1 MAMFK
6 HRVGNQIYSFPSL
19 CELLAKA
26 TPIRA
31 ANSKLFGN
39 ALDGYLG
46 LDS

>member
-1 MAMFK
+1 MAVFK

-19 CELLAKA
+19 RELLAKA
-26 TPIRA
+26 TTIRA
-31 ANSKLFGN
+31 GDSELFGN